1 VISWIVLFAT
11 ECTIHEITLNNTN
24 ETHKLASLPLGG
36 TVRLV
41 TLPLEAHGY
50 AARETIEHVLY
61 EMIGWFGNYVKN
73 ASPRVKQQTAS
84 TER

>member
-1 VISWIVLFAT
+1 MYQAVRG
-11 ECTIHEITLNNTN
+11 N
-24 ETHKLASLPLGG
+24 GG

-61 EMIGWFGNYVKN
+61 EMLGWFNKYVKN
-73 ASPRVKQQTAS
+73 ASPRVKQQTAAN
-84 TER
+84 